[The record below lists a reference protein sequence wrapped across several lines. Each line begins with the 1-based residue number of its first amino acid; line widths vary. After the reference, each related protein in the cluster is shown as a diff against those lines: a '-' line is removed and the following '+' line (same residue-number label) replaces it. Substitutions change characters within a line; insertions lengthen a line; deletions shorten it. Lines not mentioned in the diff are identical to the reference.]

1 MALRIIFKISNTA
14 LVFSRSF
21 FIFSGIVSALF
32 LPLGK
37 PMAKRRNRVM
47 FSGPYPL
54 AGMAGTLPAV
64 PVWIGATLVLVATP
78 PPLAWCW
85 GACTRSVGVL
95 SAVGGV
101 RADPGVCLMQSPRYG
116 KCRLTR
122 G

>member
-64 PVWIGATLVLVATP
+64 PVWIGATLVLVAT
-78 PPLAWCW
+78 LGVVLGRLHQVSGCSICCW
-85 GACTRSVGVL
+85 RRS
-95 SAVGGV
+95 
-101 RADPGVCLMQSPRYG
+101 R
-116 KCRLTR
+116 
-122 G
+122 